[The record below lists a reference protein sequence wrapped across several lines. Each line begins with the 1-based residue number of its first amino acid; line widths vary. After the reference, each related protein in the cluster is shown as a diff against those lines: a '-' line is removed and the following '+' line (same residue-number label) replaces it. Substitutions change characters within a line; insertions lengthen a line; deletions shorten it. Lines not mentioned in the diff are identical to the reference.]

1 MQSRAQ
7 VTSLDPKFSV
17 LVLSNVFPLEVRMP
31 EPNHRRRSKKRISL
45 LSFKVQLQLS
55 ALGEPSKATA
65 ASAAAREA
73 EEPVPEL
80 RRAAD
85 LQELQEVPLLR
96 LRYMMPGLNRTE
108 MPKEVA

>member
-1 MQSRAQ
+1 M
-7 VTSLDPKFSV
+7 
-17 LVLSNVFPLEVRMP
+17 
-31 EPNHRRRSKKRISL
+31 
-45 LSFKVQLQLS
+45 SFKVQLQFS
-55 ALGEPSKATA
+55 ALGEPSKAAA
-65 ASAAAREA
+65 ASASAREA

-96 LRYMMPGLNRTE
+96 LRDMVPALTRTE